1 MSQQNLTAEQ
11 RALRQRSV
19 RMGLILGTIAVA
31 FFAGVIIKFVLI
43 GR

>member
-1 MSQQNLTAEQ
+1 MSQQDLTTEQ
-11 RALRQRSV
+11 HALRQRSV

-31 FFAGVIIKFVLI
+31 FFAGVIVKFVLI